1 MRRTSHLLI
10 VGGAS
15 FLIALTEGAQAQT
28 YAIDAAA
35 SDIHWLVYKAGTL
48 ERLGH
53 NHVISVPTP
62 KGTVTLDAGN
72 ESNSQFSIEI
82 AVGDLVV
89 DQPDL
94 RKPLG
99 EPFAS
104 VPSPEDV
111 AGTRKNMLS
120 DRVLQADQHP
130 TIKITGT
137 GPIGTPGAQQLKM
150 TVELL
155 GRKIPLTVPT
165 KITIS
170 PAAVDAEGQF
180 ELTHADLGMKP
191 FSVMLGALQVA
202 DKMTFVYRVHARPVA
217 AP

>member
-15 FLIALTEGAQAQT
+15 ALIALGQGAQAQT

-48 ERLGH
+48 ERFGH
-53 NHVISVPTP
+53 NHVISVPMP
-62 KGTVTLDAGN
+62 QGIVTLDAEN
-72 ESNSQFSIEI
+72 QSNSRFSIEFP
-82 AVGDLVV
+82 VSGLLV
-89 DQPDL
+89 DEPEL

-104 VPSPEDV
+104 VPSAEDI

-120 DRVLQADQHP
+120 DRVLHADQHP

-137 GPIGTPGAQQLKM
+137 GPIGAPGSQQLKM

-155 GRKIPLTVPT
+155 GRMIPLTVPT
-165 KITIS
+165 KITVSSDAI
-170 PAAVDAEGQF
+170 DAEGQF
-180 ELTHADLGMKP
+180 ELTHTDLGMKP
-191 FSVMLGALQVA
+191 FSAMLGALQVA
-202 DKMTFVYRVHARPVA
+202 EKMTFVYRVHARP
-217 AP
+217 APER

>member
-10 VGGAS
+10 AVGAS
-15 FLIALTEGAQAQT
+15 ALAALAHGAHAQT

-62 KGTVTLDAGN
+62 QGNVTLDAGN
-72 ESNSQFSIEI
+72 ESNSRFLIEI
-82 AVGDLVV
+82 PVSDLVV
-89 DQPDL
+89 DQPEL

-104 VPSPEDV
+104 VPTAEDV

-137 GPIGTPGAQQLKM
+137 GPIGPPGSQQLKL

-155 GRKIPLTVPT
+155 GRTIPLTVPT
-165 KITIS
+165 KITIG
-170 PAAVDAEGQF
+170 PDAIDAEGQF
-180 ELTHADLGMKP
+180 ELTHSELGMKP

-202 DKMTFVYRVHARPVA
+202 DRMTFVYRVHARPVA
-217 AP
+217 VQ

>member
-10 VGGAS
+10 VAS
-15 FLIALTEGAQAQT
+15 AAALTAVGQGAHAQT
-28 YAIDAAA
+28 YAIDGAA

-62 KGTVTLDAGN
+62 KGSVTLDPRN
-72 ESNSQFSIEI
+72 ESNSSFSIEI
-82 AVGDLVV
+82 PVSDLVV

-99 EPFAS
+99 EAFAS
-104 VPSPEDV
+104 VPSAEDI

-120 DRVLQADQHP
+120 DRVLQAEQHP

-137 GPIGTPGAQQLKM
+137 GPLGAPGSQQLKM

-155 GRKIPLTVPT
+155 GRTIPLTVPT
-165 KITIS
+165 KITIG
-170 PAAVDAEGQF
+170 PDAVDAEGQF
-180 ELTHADLGMKP
+180 ELTHSDLGMKP